1 VTPELVTIAQLYGP
15 MGLLVA
21 YLIWS
26 ADRREKRWKDHE
38 ELRLKQDAARTEAD
52 KGLALAL
59 QALTIAI
66 RRDV

>member
-38 ELRLKQDAARTEAD
+38 EKRLKQDEARTEAD
-52 KGLALAL
+52 KGMSLAL

-66 RRDV
+66 RNH